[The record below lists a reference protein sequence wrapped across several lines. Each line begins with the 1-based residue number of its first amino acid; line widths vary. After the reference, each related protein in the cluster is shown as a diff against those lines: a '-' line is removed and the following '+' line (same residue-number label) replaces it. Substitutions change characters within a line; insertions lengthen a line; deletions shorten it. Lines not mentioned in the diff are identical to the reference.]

1 LLLGW
6 NTKLDAR
13 ASNYG
18 SRIDYI
24 LVTPGLL
31 PWIADSDIQPD
42 VFGSDHC
49 PVYVDLHETIVNE
62 KGETLYLK
70 DLVNPPRANGVEEG
84 EGDERPDPPKFATRY
99 WDEFSGKQRSL
110 KDFFG
115 GGPKQKVP
123 QRANSKT
130 LKAKKEDVPSSA
142 IPMVDV
148 VVDDSKDLALSKAEG
163 TDLAAEPIIDLTN
176 STDNSPVKPKRKT
189 SSSALPKSNDTAK
202 KRPKQPQ
209 QRTDSVASQSSLATF
224 FRPPAPVV
232 SSKNTKPASR
242 TSVTPTRPDPAIP
255 NTSRSP
261 LPTTPDQ
268 DSDYLFAKALASAEE
283 YTEGDAEDDG
293 DVSLD
298 QSQAVASWSS
308 IFAKKVPPRCKVH
321 NLPCKPFGQYS
332 DAQVEVHLS

>member
-1 LLLGW
+1 M
-6 NTKLDAR
+6 
-13 ASNYG
+13 
-18 SRIDYI
+18 
-24 LVTPGLL
+24 
-31 PWIADSDIQPD
+31 
-42 VFGSDHC
+42 
-49 PVYVDLHETIVNE
+49 DLHETIVND
-62 KGETLYLK
+62 KGETLHLK
-70 DLVNPPRANGVEEG
+70 DLVNPPRENAVVDSD
-84 EGDERPDPPKFATRY
+84 GDQRPDPPKFATRY

-115 GGPKQKVP
+115 GGPKQKAP

-130 LKAKKEDVPSSA
+130 QKAKKDDIPPSAPA
-142 IPMVDV
+142 IDKVDV
-148 VVDDSKDLALSKAEG
+148 DASESLAFPKAEG
-163 TDLAAEPIIDLTN
+163 TDSAAEPIIDLTN

-189 SSSALPKSNDTAK
+189 SSSTVSKSLDTGK
-202 KRPKQPQ
+202 KRLKQPQ
-209 QRTDSVASQSSLATF
+209 QRTESVASQSSLATF
-224 FRPPAPVV
+224 FRPPAPAV
-232 SSKNTKPASR
+232 SSKTTKPASGA
-242 TSVTPTRPDPAIP
+242 SVTPTRPDSAGP
-255 NTSRSP
+255 NASRSP

-332 DAQVEVHLS
+332 SAHVEVVPN